1 MLRISMISES
11 EQAVRL
17 ALEGWLVGPWVE
29 ELRKESEQQLSEA
42 KALRLDLA
50 KVLFVDPRGVTL
62 LRELASRRVEY
73 VNCSTFLSQQLK
85 EATLLTGAV
94 AVADGRALNSA
105 QTLIPQLDPKVAR
118 ERELIERVVSGE
130 KDLFY
135 ELIRPCERGVFL
147 AAASILGNNADAE
160 DAAQEAFL
168 KAYRSL
174 ARFRQESKFSTWLIQ
189 IAINDAKM
197 KLRKDRRYLHEAID
211 AGQDTNEGDYI
222 PTDFADW
229 REIPSEALEKSE
241 LRDALNKALSSL
253 PEKYRTVLILRDVQM
268 MSIAETAK
276 ALGISKENVKT
287 RTSRARLQMRD
298 RLAPGWGGAWEAK
311 AHRK

>member
-1 MLRISMISES
+1 MIDES
-11 EQAVRL
+11 EQRVRL
-17 ALEGWLVGPWVE
+17 GLEGWLVGPWVD

-50 KVLFVDPRGVTL
+50 KVLFVDPRGVAL
-62 LRELASRRVEY
+62 LRELAAREVEY
-73 VNCSTFLSQQLK
+73 VNCSSFLRQQLE
-85 EATLLTGAV
+85 EATIFGPD
-94 AVADGRALNSA
+94 AVADMCELKSVPAPLAKFDAR
-105 QTLIPQLDPKVAR
+105 VAR
-118 ERELIERVVSGE
+118 ERELIERVLAGE

-147 AAASILGNNADAE
+147 AAAAILGNDADAE

-168 KAYRSL
+168 KAYRNL
-174 ARFRQESKFSTWLIQ
+174 DRFRQESKFSTWLIQ
-189 IAINDAKM
+189 IAINNARM
-197 KLRKDRRYLHEAID
+197 KLRKDRCLVYTAID
-211 AGQDTNEGDYI
+211 AGQETSEGDYI

-229 REIPSEALEKSE
+229 REIPSEALEQSE
-241 LRDALNKALSSL
+241 LREALNKALNSL
-253 PEKYRTVLILRDVQM
+253 PEKYRIVLILRDVQQ

-298 RLAPGWGGAWEAK
+298 RLAPGWDGAW
-311 AHRK
+311 RKGPSE